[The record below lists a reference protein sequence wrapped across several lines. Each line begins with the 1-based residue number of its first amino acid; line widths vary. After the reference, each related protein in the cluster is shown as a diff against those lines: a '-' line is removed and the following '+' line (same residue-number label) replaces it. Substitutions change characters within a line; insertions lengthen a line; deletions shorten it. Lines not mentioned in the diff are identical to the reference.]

1 MKHDACLFREV
12 VGAVIKRIQNQIQ
25 GVKSWSMW
33 RILHKIRIQFLYNI
47 KVKAINL
54 FYKSPRVAIC
64 QVRLCKW
71 RHVTNPGPTFI
82 GWLR

>member
-47 KVKAINL
+47 KVKAIYFINL
-54 FYKSPRVAIC
+54 PESQFARYDYV
-64 QVRLCKW
+64 
-71 RHVTNPGPTFI
+71 NGDM
-82 GWLR
+82 